1 MTPDTPRRIAASHIP
16 GETSTGSKRPAALFG
31 PDYPNEVPTRV
42 VRSSGARIW
51 DERGREFIDYIM
63 GLGAVA
69 LGYGHPAVDRAATE
83 AIAAG
88 VVGPLPP
95 LLEEEVA
102 VLLSQSLPW
111 MEQVRFLKTGAEATL
126 AAVRL
131 ARVHTGRD
139 RVVTCGYHG
148 WLDWCQSEPG
158 VPRAVRSLHE
168 HVPFNDIDRSAA
180 CLRRLGPELAAVVIE
195 PVIDGAPDVEWL
207 NRIRAETERLGAV
220 LIFDEIKTAFR
231 IALGG
236 AAERYGVT
244 PDLAVVGK
252 ALANGFPLAAVGG
265 RRDIMSG
272 ATKSWISSTLATEQV
287 ALAAAKAVIGIMRA
301 QRVPQRLGELG
312 ARLHAGLTALAERH
326 ASVIAAVHG
335 IPEMCYLEFRD
346 LPSGYRVVRMAAARG
361 ILWKRTAYNFV
372 SMAHDSEVI
381 DRTLGVLEEASAAV
395 RDDPRR
401 GTGRSC

>member
-1 MTPDTPRRIAASHIP
+1 MIHDTSRPTTGSHIP
-16 GETSTGSKRPAALFG
+16 GETSTGSKRCEALFG
-31 PDYPNEVPTRV
+31 PDCPDDVPTRL

-51 DERGREFIDYIM
+51 DERGREFIDYVM

-69 LGYGHPAVDRAATE
+69 LGYGHPEVNRAASE

-102 VLLSQSLPW
+102 ALLSQSLPW

-148 WLDWCQSEPG
+148 WLDWCRSELG
-158 VPRAVRSLHE
+158 VPATVRALHE
-168 HVPFNDIDRSAA
+168 HIPFNDIDRSVA
-180 CLRRLGPELAAVVIE
+180 CLRRLGPDLAAVVIE
-195 PVIDGAPDVEWL
+195 PVIDGEPDVEWL
-207 NRIRAETERLGAV
+207 NRMRSETERLGAV

-236 AAERYGVT
+236 AAERYGVN
-244 PDLAVVGK
+244 PDLTVIGK
-252 ALANGFPLAAVGG
+252 ALGNGFPLAAVGG
-265 RRDIMSG
+265 RRDIMAG

-287 ALAAAKAVIGIMRA
+287 SLAAAKAVVGIMA
-301 QRVPQRLGELG
+301 TERVPRRLAELG
-312 ARLHAGLTALAERH
+312 GRLYAGLRKLAERH
-326 ASVIAAVHG
+326 PSVISAVRG
-335 IPEMCYLEFRD
+335 MPEMCYLEFSD
-346 LPSGYRVVRMAAARG
+346 PPSGFGVVREAAAHG

-372 SMAHDSEVI
+372 CVAHDPELI
-381 DRTLGVLEEASAAV
+381 DRTLVVLEEAIRTV
-395 RDDPRR
+395 RDDTPKK
-401 GTGRSC
+401 GGSC

>member
-1 MTPDTPRRIAASHIP
+1 MTPDTPRRMAAPHIP
-16 GETSTGSKRPAALFG
+16 GETSTGSKRLEALFG
-31 PDYPNEVPTRV
+31 PDYPNEVPARV

-51 DERGREFIDYIM
+51 DERGREFIDYVM

-69 LGYGHPAVDRAATE
+69 LGYGHPAVNRAASE

-102 VLLSQSLPW
+102 ALLSRSMPW
-111 MEQVRFLKTGAEATL
+111 MEQLRFLKTGAEATL

-168 HVPFNDIDRSAA
+168 HIPFNDIDQSVT
-180 CLRRLGPELAAVVIE
+180 CLRRLGPDLAAVVIE
-195 PVIDGAPDVEWL
+195 PVIDGEPDVEWL
-207 NRIRAETERLGAV
+207 ARMRTETERLGAV

-236 AAERYGVT
+236 AAERYGVK

-252 ALANGFPLAAVGG
+252 ALGNGFPLAAVGG
-265 RRDIMSG
+265 RRDIMAG
-272 ATKSWISSTLATEQV
+272 ATRTWISSTLATEQV
-287 ALAAAKAVIGIMRA
+287 SLAAAKAVVGIMVTE
-301 QRVPQRLGELG
+301 RVPRRLGELG
-312 ARLHAGLTALAERH
+312 VRLYAGLTTLAERH
-326 ASVIAAVHG
+326 PSVVSAVRG
-335 IPEMCYLEFRD
+335 MPEMCYLEFRD
-346 LPSGYRVVRMAAARG
+346 PPSGYGVVRVAAAHG

-372 SMAHDSEVI
+372 SMAHDPELI
-381 DRTLGVLEEASAAV
+381 DRTLSVLEEALGAV
-395 RDDPRR
+395 RDGPQ
-401 GTGRSC
+401 GKGRSC

>member
-1 MTPDTPRRIAASHIP
+1 MTHDTHQMTPPHIP
-16 GETSTGSKRPAALFG
+16 GETSTGSKQLATLFG
-31 PDYPNEVPTRV
+31 PDCPDDVPTRV

-69 LGYGHPAVDRAATE
+69 LGYGHPEVNRAASA

-95 LLEEEVA
+95 RLEEEVA
-102 VLLSQSLPW
+102 ALLSRSMPW
-111 MEQVRFLKTGAEATL
+111 MEQLRFLKTGAEATL

-139 RVVTCGYHG
+139 HVVTCGYHG

-158 VPRAVRSLHE
+158 VPRAVRALHE
-168 HVPFNDIDRSAA
+168 QIPFNDIDQGVS
-180 CLRRLGPELAAVVIE
+180 CLRRLGPDLAAVVIE

-207 NRIRAETERLGAV
+207 ARIRTETERLGAV

-236 AAERYGVT
+236 AAERYGVK

-252 ALANGFPLAAVGG
+252 ALGNGFPLAAVGG
-265 RRDIMSG
+265 RRDIMTG
-272 ATKSWISSTLATEQV
+272 ATRTWISSTLATEQV
-287 ALAAAKAVIGIMRA
+287 ALAAAQAVIGVMVTE
-301 QRVPQRLGELG
+301 RVPRRLGELG
-312 ARLHAGLTALAERH
+312 GRLYAGLTTLAGRH
-326 ASVIAAVHG
+326 PSVISAVRG
-335 IPEMCYLEFRD
+335 MPEMCYLEFRD
-346 LPSGYRVVRMAAARG
+346 PLLGYGVVRAAAARG

-372 SMAHDSEVI
+372 SMAHDPELI
-381 DRTLGVLEEASAAV
+381 DHTLTVLNEAIGAV
-395 RDDPRR
+395 RGGSLGKDQ
-401 GTGRSC
+401 C